1 MRFRFV
7 AGEARSGKT
16 YAIQEE
22 IIARSMED
30 PDRKLIYIVPEQ
42 ATLQVQRQLL
52 DKHPRHGILNVEILS
67 FNRLAHRVF
76 QETGG
81 PSCDILDD
89 VGKSMVL
96 YKLAMDCQEQ
106 LSYYQNSI
114 RQKGFIGQLK
124 IMITEM
130 IQYRI
135 QVEDLETVCVVHG
148 SAHGGL

>member
-52 DKHPRHGILNVEILS
+52 DKHPRHGIFNVEILS

-81 PSCDILDD
+81 PPCETLDD

-96 YKLAMDCQEQ
+96 Y
-106 LSYYQNSI
+106 
-114 RQKGFIGQLK
+114 
-124 IMITEM
+124 
-130 IQYRI
+130 
-135 QVEDLETVCVVHG
+135 
-148 SAHGGL
+148 